1 MLFELRP
8 ISVSDATFGQKDS
21 DGEEEGGD
29 PSGYNCDHS
38 SREVPSVMRLIVLL
52 CLAYRHQEVRV
63 HIFANGCSGTGDHI
77 HVHEH
82 QTSG

>member
-38 SREVPSVMRLIVLL
+38 SRNHTWPAESTVVMY
-52 CLAYRHQEVRV
+52 CSHN
-63 HIFANGCSGTGDHI
+63 IFGEYPASQGS
-77 HVHEH
+77 
-82 QTSG
+82 Q